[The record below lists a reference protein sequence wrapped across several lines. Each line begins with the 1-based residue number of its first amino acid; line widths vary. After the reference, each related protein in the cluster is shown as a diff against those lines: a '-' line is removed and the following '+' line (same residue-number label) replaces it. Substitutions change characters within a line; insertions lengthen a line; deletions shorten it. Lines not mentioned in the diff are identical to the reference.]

1 MPSFSST
8 GDAVKSR
15 DGGVKNFESAPSTG
29 IEGVD
34 EGRWVVVDYGP
45 LIVHLF
51 YDFVRQE
58 YRLEDLW
65 KEGKELT
72 FKLD

>member
-1 MPSFSST
+1 MLWST
-8 GDAVKSR
+8 PLSKEEFNVLPQ
-15 DGGVKNFESAPSTG
+15 GVEG
-29 IEGVD
+29 ID
-34 EGRWVVVDYGP
+34 EGRWVVVDYGA

-65 KEGKELT
+65 KNGTEL
-72 FKLD
+72 KLVDKAVPAKLN

>member
-1 MPSFSST
+1 MAENLVK
-8 GDAVKSR
+8 AVKDEFNVYPLS
-15 DGGVKNFESAPSTG
+15 V
-29 IEGVD
+29 EGVD
-34 EGRWVVVDYGP
+34 EGRWVVVDYGA

-65 KEGKELT
+65 KNGTEL
-72 FKLD
+72 KLVDQSGSRAAPQ